1 MKPTLVSYLSHSH
14 PSPVWLSWGVPHQA
28 DGFIDHNCAVHRGH
42 VSYYVTHLSSL
53 YLSCHA
59 GNLQTEKAEHRE
71 SPSCVC
77 ICIYTTLSSPL
88 SRRMSVYTATLLED
102 LARREKVA
110 AMMRAGDWRAVI
122 NTFQG
127 GEEARDPL
135 EHWRDGREQCST
147 CRKREGEKGTEER
160 GLHKGRWT
168 DVGGCLMERASSG
181 TAGQV
186 RNLD

>member
-77 ICIYTTLSSPL
+77 IYTTLSSPL
-88 SRRMSVYTATLLED
+88 SGRMSVYTASLLED

-135 EHWRDGREQCST
+135 LVWIKPSLSCLNFIKAELSKLSLTSISSVGCGNGLLGRT
-147 CRKREGEKGTEER
+147 
-160 GLHKGRWT
+160 L
-168 DVGGCLMERASSG
+168 
-181 TAGQV
+181 
-186 RNLD
+186 